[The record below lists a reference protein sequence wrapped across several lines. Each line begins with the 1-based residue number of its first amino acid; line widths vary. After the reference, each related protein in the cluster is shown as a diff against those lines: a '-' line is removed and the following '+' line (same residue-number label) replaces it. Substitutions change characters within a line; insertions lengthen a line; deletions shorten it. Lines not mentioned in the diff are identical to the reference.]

1 MMIASSLSVKM
12 KMLNINEHQRI
23 KNLYRKLNI
32 NYQIKNIFNKKD
44 INKIF
49 NYMKHD
55 KKISGYKINLILLS
69 KIGKAKI
76 FPSDLNR
83 NIKPILIE
91 QFN

>member
-1 MMIASSLSVKM
+1 M
-12 KMLNINEHQRI
+12 Q
-23 KNLYRKLNI
+23 
-32 NYQIKNIFNKKD
+32 
-44 INKIF
+44 
-49 NYMKHD
+49 HD

>member
-1 MMIASSLSVKM
+1 M

-23 KNLYRKLNI
+23 KDLYRILNI

-44 INKIF
+44 IDKIF

-55 KKISGYKINLILLS
+55 KKISGSKINLILLS

-76 FPSDLNR
+76 FASDLNK
-83 NIKPILIE
+83 NIKPALIE

>member
-1 MMIASSLSVKM
+1 MIASSLSVKM

-32 NYQIKNIFNKKD
+32 NCQIKNIFNKKD
-44 INKIF
+44 VNKIF

-76 FPSDLNR
+76 FSSDLNR

>member
-1 MMIASSLSVKM
+1 M

-23 KNLYRKLNI
+23 KNLYQRLNI

-49 NYMKHD
+49 DYMKHD
-55 KKISGYKINLILLS
+55 KKISGSKINLILLN
-69 KIGKAKI
+69 KVGKAKI

-83 NIKPILIE
+83 NIKPILVE